1 MKSMSYIDMENEMK
15 PVKSYT
21 HSSHSELII
30 SCFPQ
35 LIAIFNYI
43 TMKC

>member
-1 MKSMSYIDMENEMK
+1 MSYINMENKMK
-15 PVKSYT
+15 PVKSYA

-30 SCFPQ
+30 SCFAQ

-43 TMKC
+43 IVKY